1 MGYKMNNEI
10 FDTHSH
16 YNDEAF
22 DFDREEVLK
31 SLPSQNI
38 FAVIDNGGNVK
49 SSQKAV
55 ELSKKYPYIY
65 AAVGFHPEY
74 LNNEK
79 VDLNFL
85 VSQLENLINNEKVVA
100 VGEIGLD
107 YHFNSD
113 NKDIQ
118 KEVFEEQIK
127 VAIEHNLPVIVHDR
141 DAHGDTL
148 EILKKYKPQGVV
160 HCFSGSLEM
169 AREILKIGM
178 SLGIGGVVTFKN
190 AKSIVEVVK
199 NVPMSSIVLETD
211 APYLSPTPLR
221 GKRCISPYIEY
232 TAQKVAEIKNI
243 SLKDVLETTK
253 NNAIQLFG
261 IK

>member
-1 MGYKMNNEI
+1 MNNEI

-22 DFDREEVLK
+22 DDDREEVLK

-38 FAVIDNGGNVK
+38 FAVIDNGGNIE

-74 LNNEK
+74 LKNEK

-118 KEVFEEQIK
+118 KEVF
-127 VAIEHNLPVIVHDR
+127 
-141 DAHGDTL
+141 
-148 EILKKYKPQGVV
+148 
-160 HCFSGSLEM
+160 
-169 AREILKIGM
+169 
-178 SLGIGGVVTFKN
+178 
-190 AKSIVEVVK
+190 
-199 NVPMSSIVLETD
+199 
-211 APYLSPTPLR
+211 
-221 GKRCISPYIEY
+221 
-232 TAQKVAEIKNI
+232 
-243 SLKDVLETTK
+243 
-253 NNAIQLFG
+253 
-261 IK
+261 

>member
-1 MGYKMNNEI
+1 MNNEI

-22 DFDREEVLK
+22 DTDREEVLK

-38 FAVIDNGGNVK
+38 FAVIDNGGNLE
-49 SSQKAV
+49 SSQKAL
-55 ELSKKYPYIY
+55 ELSKKYSYIY

-74 LNNEK
+74 LNDER

-85 VSQLENLINNEKVVA
+85 VSQLEILLNNEKVVA
-100 VGEIGLD
+100 IGEIGLD

-113 NKDIQ
+113 NKIVQ
-118 KEVFEEQIK
+118 KNVFEEQIK
-127 VAIEHNLPVIVHDR
+127 VALEHNLPVIVHDR

-148 EILKKYKPQGVV
+148 EILKKYKPRGVV
-160 HCFSGSLEM
+160 HCFSGSVEM

-190 AKSIVEVVK
+190 AKNIVEVVK
-199 NVPMSSIVLETD
+199 NIPMSSIVLETD
-211 APYLSPTPLR
+211 APYLAPTPFR

-232 TAQKVAEIKNI
+232 TAQKIAEIKNI
-243 SLKDVLETTK
+243 SFKDVLEITK

>member
-1 MGYKMNNEI
+1 MNNEI

-22 DFDREEVLK
+22 DVDREEVLR
-31 SLPSQNI
+31 SLPNQNI
-38 FAVIDNGGNVK
+38 FAVIDNGGNIE

-85 VSQLENLINNEKVVA
+85 VPQLENLINNEKVVA

-118 KEVFEEQIK
+118 KKVFEEQIK
-127 VAIEHNLPVIVHDR
+127 VALEHNLPVIVHDR
-141 DAHGDTL
+141 EAHGDTL
-148 EILKKYKPQGVV
+148 EILKKYKPNGIV
-160 HCFSGSLEM
+160 HCFSGSMEM
-169 AREILKIGM
+169 ATEILKIGM
-178 SLGIGGVVTFKN
+178 LLGIGGVVTFKN
-190 AKSIVEVVK
+190 AKNIVEVVK
-199 NVPMSSIVLETD
+199 NIPMSSIVLETD
-211 APYLSPTPLR
+211 APYLAPTPFR
-221 GKRCISPYIEY
+221 GKRCVSPYIEY

-243 SLKDVLETTK
+243 SFKDVLEITK

-261 IK
+261 INRGC